1 MVGSPRNSDGL
12 RYVSQKPQPVPRLSL
27 GLLSGTTGGKG
38 MPDYR
43 VYTVDDKGHIL
54 GPSDIVTCDD
64 DEQAID
70 KARKLKKRFAV
81 EVWQAE
87 RLVAKID

>member
-12 RYVSQKPQPVPRLSL
+12 RYVSQKPQPSAAIELRLAL
-27 GLLSGTTGGKG
+27 GNDGGGKG

-43 VYTVDDKGHIL
+43 VFTVDDKGHIL

-81 EVWQAE
+81 EVWQGE
-87 RLVAKID
+87 RLVR